1 MRLDT
6 RGGGEPEAIF
16 AKISLSPL
24 YHPSHLHTPNQ
35 RRATAQEM
43 HQDPTCKPLTSP
55 TSPFPLS
62 LSQANADQS
71 APVGDRGLDS
81 TPAPAAALVDAQTHR
96 PRRPTHSS
104 RPRRL

>member
-24 YHPSHLHTPNQ
+24 YHPSHLHTTNQ

-43 HQDPTCKPLTSP
+43 HQDPTCKPLTPP

-62 LSQANADQS
+62 HANDDES
-71 APVGDRGLDS
+71 VPVGDRGFDS
-81 TPAPAAALVDAQTHR
+81 TPAPTATPVDAQTHR
-96 PRRPTHSS
+96 LRRPTRSS
-104 RPRRL
+104 RPCCL